1 MYCLTKTKNSS
12 GCLFSMLIKSGIL
25 NTKKKETLLT
35 LNIRNKS
42 QFSYALK
49 SLDDLD
55 TKVNKSTLGVLF
67 FNQVQCGT
75 FIITFYLRIVVGMIS
90 NDYILR
96 TIRMKSFNG

>member
-55 TKVNKSTLGVLF
+55 TKVRKSTLGVLF
-67 FNQVQCGT
+67 FDQVQCGT
-75 FIITFYLRIVVGMIS
+75 FIIPFYL
-90 NDYILR
+90 
-96 TIRMKSFNG
+96 